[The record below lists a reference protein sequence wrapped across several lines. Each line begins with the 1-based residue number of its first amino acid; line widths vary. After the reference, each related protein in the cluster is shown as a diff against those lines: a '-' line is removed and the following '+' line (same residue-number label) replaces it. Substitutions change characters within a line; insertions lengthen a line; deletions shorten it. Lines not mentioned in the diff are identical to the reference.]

1 MQIRISLRI
10 LAVSLLLTVGQLYGQ
25 VDTGVILGTV
35 KDQSGAV
42 VPGANVTLQNQGTG
56 LSVSLTTS
64 GDGSYVFRPVKIGTY
79 TLEAQ
84 FKGFETVKHTDVT
97 VDVQQ
102 QVVVNFTLQP
112 GQVTESIQVTG
123 APPALQTQDASV
135 GQVVGSRTINDL
147 PLNGRNYTFLAQLSA
162 GITQDQ
168 QDTRGLGASGSF
180 AANGTRP
187 AQNNYLL
194 DGIDDNA
201 DLVDFLNGTAYVVR
215 PPVDAIQEFKV
226 QTSDYSAEMGRSAGA
241 VVNAA
246 IKSGS
251 NQFHGNAWEFVRNDI
266 FDAANFFENSPTPT
280 PKGEY
285 RQNQF
290 GATIGGPI
298 RRDKTF
304 FFGDYEGTRVR
315 QAIPNVS
322 AVPTALQRS
331 SGYTNLSEL
340 ISGQAGG
347 TPELDLLNRT
357 FPLGTVFDPAT
368 TRAVTCGATDSV
380 SGITP
385 AGAVSTDPCFG
396 MAAGTQV
403 GYARDPM
410 FATPQTLTGVS
421 DFTTAA
427 WAGLLNQLPGSRLDP
442 NAISLLNLFPSPT
455 SSSLYNNYSSD
466 PVLRNTVNQFD
477 ARVDQNF
484 SDKDQLFGRVSFSDN
499 REFLPGPFTGIADGG
514 SFSEGTQTVVSIN
527 MVLSETHAFSPTLV
541 NEARLGFSRIGA
553 SRVQPYATTLGI
565 PAKYGIQGVPQVTDN
580 GGLGSIFIT
589 GLNTLGSNEFLPSVE
604 YNSTLQFT
612 DNLTKVHGK
621 QTLKGGMEFQHLKF
635 SILQPPEGRGDWTFS
650 GAFTNVPE
658 TGAGNTGMAQMLIL
672 PEDGTVTGA
681 YNMVGGADD
690 MGASNYANTDMGRNY
705 YGYYFQDDWK
715 ATSKLTLNLGV
726 RYECF
731 GQIQENYGAQS
742 EFIPSGG
749 SGPSQFILT
758 KHRCNTPLSADFL
771 AAAQTDNI
779 DISCSSQPGLGYSQL
794 GNFSPRVGFA
804 YQITP
809 RLVARGGFGL
819 FYGGFE
825 NSVVETYVDFPFQ
838 FSLGYPSLTT
848 AQPITFSNGTFGT
861 LETGLSAIV
870 PLTSAAA
877 EPSGVSFTGED
888 HHMKT
893 AYTEGYNLAL
903 QYEVTT
909 NQTFQ
914 VNYVGNTVRHLGVY
928 INPNSPSEILPPG
941 LNSYAYSPYPDF
953 QNGITYTSMAGDSYY
968 NSLQATF
975 ERRFNAGLDLL
986 ANFTYSACRTDAV
999 DVLNATAIAS
1009 FRAAEL
1015 PHFGVQGDYGRCDFD
1030 IPKVVHVSGS
1040 YELPVGKGK
1049 RFLTNGGRLADGV
1062 LGGWKTNGILTLQDG
1077 MPGTIGCVNST
1088 TSGYG
1093 CNALLVPGQSI
1104 IAGPHNVNDWLNA
1117 AAFTSPPVATT
1128 IGQSDYSPLGG
1139 APGQFYGPGYHRIDF
1154 SLFKNFSTSDKT
1166 RLEFRAEIFNLINH
1180 PNFSPPG
1187 FGGNG
1192 VVAAPGSTDYTSPS
1206 TFGTISSTRDG
1217 QNDQREIQF
1226 ALKFYF

>member
-1 MQIRISLRI
+1 MHIRVSLRI
-10 LAVSLLLTVGQLYGQ
+10 LAVSLLIAVAPLYGQ

-35 KDQSGAV
+35 TDQSGAV
-42 VPGANVTLQNQGTG
+42 IPGANVTLKNQGTG
-56 LSVSLTTS
+56 LSVSMTTAA
-64 GDGSYVFRPVKIGTY
+64 DGSFVFRPVRIGAY
-79 TLEAQ
+79 TVEAQ
-84 FKGFETVKHTDVT
+84 FKGFETIQHRDVT

-112 GQVTESIQVTG
+112 GQVTQSIEVSG
-123 APPALQTQDASV
+123 APPSLQTQDASV
-135 GQVVGSRTINDL
+135 GQVVGSRAVNDL
-147 PLNGRNYTFLAQLSA
+147 PLNGRNYTFLAQLAA
-162 GITQDQ
+162 GVTQDQ

-201 DLVDFLNGTAYVVR
+201 NLVDFLNGTAYVVR

-246 IKSGS
+246 IKSGT
-251 NQFHGNAWEFVRNDI
+251 NQFHGNAWEFVRNDK

-298 RRDKTF
+298 RKDKTF
-304 FFGDYEGTRVR
+304 FFADYEGTRVR

-322 AVPTALQRS
+322 TVPTALERS
-331 SGYTNLSEL
+331 SGYTNMTEL
-340 ISGQAGG
+340 ISGQQGAGATRTDALG
-347 TPELDLLNRT
+347 RT

-368 TRAVTCGATDSV
+368 TRSVVQGQVDPVT
-380 SGITP
+380 GIT
-385 AGAVSTDPCFG
+385 
-396 MAAGTQV
+396 AASSDFV
-403 GYARDPM
+403 RDP
-410 FATPQTLTGVS
+410 FYVNGEAALTGIT
-421 DFTTAA
+421 DFTTPAQVA
-427 WAGLLNQLPGSRLDP
+427 QLNQLPAGRLDP
-442 NAISLLNLFPSPT
+442 NAISLLNLFPAPT
-455 SSSLYNNYSSD
+455 SSGLFNNYSSD
-466 PVLRNTVNQFD
+466 PILRNTVNQFD

-484 SDKDQLFGRVSFSDN
+484 SDKDQLFGRFSFSDN
-499 REFLPGPFTGIADGG
+499 PEFLPGPFTGIADGG
-514 SFSEGTQTVVSIN
+514 SFTEGTQTVVSIN
-527 MVLSETHAFSPTLV
+527 SVLSETHAFSPSLV
-541 NEARLGFSRIGA
+541 NEARLGFTRMGA
-553 SRVQPYATTLGI
+553 SRVQPFAKVLGI
-565 PAKYGIQGVPQVTDN
+565 PAKYGIEGVPQVGNN

-604 YNSTLQFT
+604 YNSTVQFT
-612 DNLTKVHGK
+612 DNLTKVYGK

-635 SILQPPEGRGDWTFS
+635 SILQPPAGRGDWTFS
-650 GAFTNVPE
+650 GAFTEVPE
-658 TGAGNTGMAQMLIL
+658 TGGGNTGLAQMLIV
-672 PEDGTVTGA
+672 PINGTVAGA
-681 YNMVGGADD
+681 YNRVGGADN

-726 RYECF
+726 RWEYF
-731 GQIQENYGAQS
+731 GQILENYGAQS
-742 EFIPSGG
+742 NFLPSNG

-779 DISCSSQPGLGYSQL
+779 DISCSSQPGLGHSQL
-794 GNFSPRVGFA
+794 SDFSPRVGFA
-804 YQITP
+804 YRITP
-809 RLVARGGFGL
+809 KLVARGGFGM

-838 FSLGYPSLTT
+838 FTLGYPSLTN
-848 AQPITFSNGTFGT
+848 AQPITFSNGTIGT
-861 LETGLSAIV
+861 LETGLSAIT

-888 HHMKT
+888 FHMKS
-893 AYTEGYNLAL
+893 AYTEGYNLTF
-903 QYEVTT
+903 QYEITT
-909 NQTFQ
+909 NQTFS
-914 VNYVGNTVRHLGVY
+914 VGYVGNSVRHLGVY
-928 INPNSPSEILPPG
+928 INPNSPHEILPTG
-941 LNSYAYSPYPDF
+941 LNSYDYSPYPDF
-953 QNGITYTSMAGDSYY
+953 QNSITYTSMAADSYY
-968 NSLQATF
+968 NSLQTNF
-975 ERRFNAGLDLL
+975 ERRFHAGLDFL
-986 ANFTYSACRTDAV
+986 ANFTYSQCRTNAS
-999 DVLNATAIAS
+999 DVLNETGLY
-1009 FRAAEL
+1009 FRAPML
-1015 PHFGVQGDYGRCDFD
+1015 PHFGIQGDYGRCDFD
-1030 IPKVVHVSGS
+1030 DPKVVHLSGS

-1049 RFLTNGGRLADGV
+1049 HFLANGGRLADGV
-1062 LGGWKTNGILTLQDG
+1062 LGGWKTNWILTLEDG
-1077 MPGTIGCVNST
+1077 MPGNVGCVNST

-1093 CNALLVPGQSI
+1093 CNALLVPGQNI
-1104 IAGPHNVNDWLNA
+1104 IGGPHNVNAWLNP
-1117 AAFTSPPVATT
+1117 AAFTDPPVATT
-1128 IGQSDYSPLGG
+1128 IGQSDYAPLGG
-1139 APGQFYGPGYHRIDF
+1139 APMQFYGPGYHRIDF
-1154 SLFKNFSTSDKT
+1154 SLFKDFRTSDKT
-1166 RLEFRAEIFNLINH
+1166 HLEFRSEFFNLVNH

-1192 VVAAPGSTDYTSPS
+1192 VVAAPGSLDYTSPS
-1206 TFGTISSTRDG
+1206 TFGTINSTRDG